1 MTDVIIVNIEI
12 SVTRLFKFK
21 RRSNFMMDMI
31 LNSGKFVIDDKNQVQ
46 VDSVIAEKIN
56 KGFKDNEDNKDKKE
70 PSFTILDVKD

>member
-12 SVTRLFKFK
+12 SVTRLF
-21 RRSNFMMDMI
+21 RRRNNFMMDMI

-70 PSFTILDVKD
+70 PSFTILDIKD